1 MGNRGRE
8 ISILPKLTSFIRAE
22 QASDPR
28 ACALLCDIRFD
39 DYMGQLGNGMKRKVI
54 WENVASA
61 SQMKE

>member
-1 MGNRGRE
+1 M
-8 ISILPKLTSFIRAE
+8 TSLVRAE

-28 ACALLCDIRFD
+28 ARALLRDVRLD
-39 DYMGQLGNGMKRKVI
+39 DYMGQPGYGMKRKVI